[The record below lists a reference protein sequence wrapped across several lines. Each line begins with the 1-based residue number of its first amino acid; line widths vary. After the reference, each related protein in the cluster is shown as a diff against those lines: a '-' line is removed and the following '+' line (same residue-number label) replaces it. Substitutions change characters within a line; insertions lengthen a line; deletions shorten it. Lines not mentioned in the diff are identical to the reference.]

1 MSQEILDY
9 ISRRKREINA
19 MIMAHFYQPPEI
31 QDVADFV
38 GDSLELAR
46 QAALADADV
55 IVLCGVSFMGESAK
69 ILNPGKMVILPE
81 PTAGCP
87 MADMVTG
94 EALRAKKAQFPDATV
109 VSYVNTSAEV
119 KAESDVCCTSSNAI
133 AVVNSIPLDQQ
144 ILFVPD
150 RNLGSYIAR
159 QTGREMILWEGC
171 CPIHDQVSREQVEE
185 QKEAHPGVPVVVH
198 PECPPDV
205 TLMANAVLSTAGI
218 INYVGTQ
225 PETEF
230 IIGTEE
236 GLLHKLQKT
245 YPDKTFYLARSDFR
259 CQDMKATTL
268 PVLARAMEK
277 LEHQVE
283 VPEEIRIKAY
293 QALQRM
299 LDIK

>member
-9 ISRRKREINA
+9 ISSRKRELNA
-19 MIMAHFYQPPEI
+19 MVMAHFYQPPEI

-55 IVLCGVSFMGESAK
+55 IVICGVSFMGESAK

-81 PTAGCP
+81 PSAGCP

-94 EALRAKKAQFPDATV
+94 DALRSKKAQYPEAAV

-119 KAESDVCCTSSNAI
+119 KAESDVCCTSSNAV
-133 AVVNSIPLDQQ
+133 AVVNSIPAGRQ

-150 RNLGSYIAR
+150 RNLGSYIQR

-171 CPIHDQVSREQVEE
+171 CPIHDLVSREQVDE
-185 QKEAHPGVPVVVH
+185 QKRLHPGVPVVVH
-198 PECPPDV
+198 PECPPEV
-205 TLMANAVLSTAGI
+205 TLVADAVLSTAGI
-218 INYVGTQ
+218 IKYVGSQ
-225 PETEF
+225 EGSEF

-245 YPDKTFYLARSDFR
+245 YPDKRFYLARTDFR
-259 CQDMKATTL
+259 CADMKAITV
-268 PVLARAMEK
+268 PVLARALEK

-283 VPEEIRIKAY
+283 VREDIRQKAH

>member
-1 MSQEILDY
+1 MSQEILEY
-9 ISRRKREINA
+9 ISRRKKEINA

-46 QAALADADV
+46 LAAVADADV
-55 IVLCGVSFMGESAK
+55 IILCGVSFMAESAK
-69 ILNPGKMVILPE
+69 ILNPSKTVILPE

-94 EALRAKKAQFPDATV
+94 AALRDKKAQFPNAVV

-133 AVVNSIPLDQQ
+133 AVVNSIPNDQQ

-159 QTGREMILWEGC
+159 QTGRDMILWEGC

-185 QKEAHPGVPVVVH
+185 QKRAHPGVPVVVH

-205 TLMANAVLSTAGI
+205 TLMADAVLSTAGI
-218 INYVGTQ
+218 IQYVGSR
-225 PETEF
+225 PEPEF

-236 GLLHKLQKT
+236 GLLYKLQKT
-245 YPDKTFYLARSDFR
+245 YPDKRFYLARSDFR
-259 CQDMKATTL
+259 CQDMKSITL
-268 PVLARAMEK
+268 PVLARSMET

-283 VPEEIRIKAY
+283 VPEDIRIKAD

-299 LDIK
+299 LAIK

>member
-1 MSQEILDY
+1 MSQEILEY
-9 ISRRKREINA
+9 INDRKKELNA

-69 ILNPGKMVILPE
+69 ILNPGKAVVLPE
-81 PTAGCP
+81 PSAGCP

-94 EALRAKKAQFPDATV
+94 EDLRAKKDQFPGAVV

-119 KAESDVCCTSSNAI
+119 KAESDICCTSSNAI
-133 AVVNSIPLDQQ
+133 AVVDSIPADRQ

-159 QTGREMILWEGC
+159 QTGRNMILWEGC

-185 QKEAHPGVPVVVH
+185 QKQAHPGVPVVVH

-205 TLMANAVLSTAGI
+205 TLMADAVLSTAGI
-218 INYVGTQ
+218 IKYVGSR
-225 PETEF
+225 PEREF

-245 YPDKTFYLARSDFR
+245 YPDKRFYLARSDFR
-259 CQDMKATTL
+259 CQDMKAITL

-283 VPEEIRIKAY
+283 VPEDIRLKAY

>member
-1 MSQEILDY
+1 MSQEILEY
-9 ISRRKREINA
+9 INDRKKELNA

-46 QAALADADV
+46 QAALTDADV

-69 ILNPGKMVILPE
+69 ILNPAKKVILPE
-81 PTAGCP
+81 PSAGCP

-94 EALRAKKAQFPDATV
+94 EALRSKKAEYPEAVV

-119 KAESDVCCTSSNAI
+119 KAESDICCTSSNAV
-133 AVVNSIPLDQQ
+133 AVVNSIPADRQ

-150 RNLGSYIAR
+150 RNLGSYIQS
-159 QTGREMILWEGC
+159 QTGRDMILWEGC
-171 CPIHDQVSREQVEE
+171 CPIHDLVSRQQVEE
-185 QKEAHPGVPVVVH
+185 QKKAHPGVPVVVH
-198 PECPPDV
+198 PECPPEV
-205 TLMANAVLSTAGI
+205 TRMADAVLSTAGI
-218 INYVGTQ
+218 LNYVGSQ
-225 PETEF
+225 PGSEF

-236 GLLHKLQKT
+236 GLLHRLQKNW
-245 YPDKTFYLARSDFR
+245 PDKHFYLARTDFR
-259 CQDMKATTL
+259 CQDMKAISL
-268 PVLARAMEK
+268 PILASAMEK
-277 LEHQVE
+277 LEYQVE
-283 VPEEIRIKAY
+283 VSEEIRQKAH

>member
-1 MSQEILDY
+1 
-9 ISRRKREINA
+9 
-19 MIMAHFYQPPEI
+19 MA
-31 QDVADFV
+31 
-38 GDSLELAR
+38 
-46 QAALADADV
+46 
-55 IVLCGVSFMGESAK
+55 ESAK
-69 ILNPGKMVILPE
+69 ILNPSKTVILPE

-94 EALRAKKAQFPDATV
+94 AALRDKKAQFPNAVV

-133 AVVNSIPLDQQ
+133 AVVNSIPNDQQ

-159 QTGREMILWEGC
+159 QTGRDMILWEGC

-185 QKEAHPGVPVVVH
+185 QKRAHPGVPVVVH

-205 TLMANAVLSTAGI
+205 TLTADAVLSTAGI
-218 INYVGTQ
+218 IQYVGSR
-225 PETEF
+225 PEPEF

-236 GLLHKLQKT
+236 GLLYKLQKT
-245 YPDKTFYLARSDFR
+245 YPDKRFYLARSDFR
-259 CQDMKATTL
+259 CQDMKAITL
-268 PVLARAMEK
+268 PVLARSMEK

-283 VPEEIRIKAY
+283 VPEDLRIKAD

-299 LDIK
+299 LAIK